1 MTPEKLLEKVRS
13 PGSYFKL
20 HMGTELASLDELR
33 DSLKSMNNTTFNHHV
48 NEHKNDFASWVL
60 DVIKDKELAKNL
72 NRTQKKDETLKIV
85 NSRILWLKNKVGANC
100 PYVNFTCQIKEFV
113 TGLLTGIFL
122 GFILARMIGWI

>member
-1 MTPEKLLEKVRS
+1 MIKDEKLA
-13 PGSYFKL
+13 
-20 HMGTELASLDELR
+20 TD
-33 DSLKSMNNTTFNHHV
+33 LKSTT
-48 NEHKNDFASWVL
+48 
-60 DVIKDKELAKNL
+60 
-72 NRTQKKDETLKIV
+72 KKSETLKIV